1 MDWKL
6 NVIIAIGI
14 ITLVASVLG
23 GLQQIIKFVKEVTL
37 PMCRW
42 KWKRQGTWPLNI
54 TVKSADFW
62 QGPSSSLLVEVLV
75 VPRKPVI
82 LGRCEFI
89 DLTENRSL
97 YIRTPIDGIVGDFQ
111 EWKVADHLDSARTY
125 SLSFLASAD
134 LINHQGQVQIESEG
148 YISKSNVIQIT

>member
-14 ITLVASVLG
+14 ITLIASVLG
-23 GLQQIIKFVKEVTL
+23 GLQQIIKFIKEVAH

-42 KWKRQGTWPLNI
+42 RWKRQGTWPLDI
-54 TVKSADFW
+54 MIKSANFW
-62 QGPSSSLLVEVLV
+62 QGPSSNLLVEVLV

-82 LGRCEFI
+82 LGKCEFM

-97 YIRTPIDGIVGDFQ
+97 GIRTPIEGIVDDFQ
-111 EWKVADHLDSARTY
+111 EWKVGDHLDTARTY
-125 SLSFLASAD
+125 NLSFFASAD
-134 LINHQGQVQIESEG
+134 PINHQGQVQIESEG
-148 YISKSNVIQIT
+148 YISKSNVVQIT